1 MNKVGFIRK
10 ILNAVLSI
18 FELRIV
24 RTSNL
29 ENEIKDLE
37 FYRKIY
43 MLRLN
48 DDMREFESLS
58 KELLGTTEQ
67 SEK

>member
-18 FELRIV
+18 FEFRIV

-43 MLRLN
+43 KLRLN
-48 DDMREFESLS
+48 DDMREFKSLS